1 MNIGFKKRWIKLI
14 VQIVFFIVLSIVF
27 VYPFQKNGIIYFG
40 DDMKYHVNRI
50 LELINNLKNGNIGTG
65 TIACQVYSLNRKI
78 IYAA

>member
-50 LELINNLKNGNIGTG
+50 LELINNLKME
-65 TIACQVYSLNRKI
+65 
-78 IYAA
+78 IYILIFIRIPLIKLDIL